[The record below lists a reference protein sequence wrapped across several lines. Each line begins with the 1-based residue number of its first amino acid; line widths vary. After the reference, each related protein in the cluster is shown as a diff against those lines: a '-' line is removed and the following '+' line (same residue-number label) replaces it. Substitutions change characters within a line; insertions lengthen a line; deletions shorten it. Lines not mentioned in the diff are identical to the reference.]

1 MVAPAGGMNGRR
13 ASVPSRMTRKSLL
26 LTVVVAVAS
35 TAVFAQTQQLTGD
48 ALVRALLDEV
58 RQLRLAMQKNS
69 AYDIRGR
76 LLLDR
81 AKMHQD
87 NIREISRE
95 LEQSNDFM
103 RSPEMSS
110 DITME
115 ETMVEANIEARAATV
130 ADPQERQKMLERE
143 KAMMEKRKEMQARH
157 HEQMRM
163 RFQRMEQRLVEEKA
177 KLAEIEDELAKM
189 QAELTR

>member
-1 MVAPAGGMNGRR
+1 MNALRPA
-13 ASVPSRMTRKSLL
+13 VPSGMTRKSLL
-26 LTVVVAVAS
+26 LTVVVAAAS
-35 TAVFAQTQQLTGD
+35 TAAFAQTQQITGD
-48 ALVRALLDEV
+48 ALVRALIDEV

-69 AYDIRGR
+69 AYEIRGR
-76 LLLDR
+76 LLIDR
-81 AKMHQD
+81 AKMHQE

-95 LEQSNDFM
+95 LEQSADFI
-103 RSPEMSS
+103 RSPEMSA

-115 ETMVEANIEARAATV
+115 ETMVEANVEARAATV

-189 QAELTR
+189 QAELTK